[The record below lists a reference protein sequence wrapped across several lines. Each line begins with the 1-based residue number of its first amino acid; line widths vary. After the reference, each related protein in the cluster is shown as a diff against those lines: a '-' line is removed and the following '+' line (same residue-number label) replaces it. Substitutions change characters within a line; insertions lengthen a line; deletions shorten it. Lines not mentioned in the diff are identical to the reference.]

1 MNMGTNPDS
10 KGSKIYDLNEARE
23 KIAAFCAYRE
33 RSQVEVREKLFSY
46 GLIPEVVDELIVE
59 LIQQNF
65 LNEERFAQSFAR
77 GKFNQKK
84 WGKIRIV
91 RELKLRNISRF
102 NIDSALKE
110 ISAEAYFN
118 TFEKL
123 STKKWE
129 TTRENN
135 LLKKKKK
142 VADYLF
148 YRGWE
153 SNLVYEKLQELE
165 QQEK

>member
-1 MNMGTNPDS
+1 MNKHNHKTYTL
-10 KGSKIYDLNEARE
+10 KEATA
-23 KIAAFCAYRE
+23 KMMKFCAYQE
-33 RSQVEVREKLFSY
+33 RCHQEIEKKLIEMRM
-46 GLIPEVVDELIVE
+46 IPEARQEIIYR
-59 LIQQNF
+59 LIQENF
-65 LNEERFAQSFAR
+65 LNEERFAKSFAS

-102 NIDSALKE
+102 NIVSALKE
-110 ISAEAYFN
+110 ISPASYLE
-118 TFEKL
+118 TFEEL
-123 STKKWE
+123 STKKWKN
-129 TTRENN
+129 TNENN

-153 SNLVYEKLQELE
+153 SELVFEKIQKLE
-165 QQEK
+165 EQEK

>member
-1 MNMGTNPDS
+1 MM
-10 KGSKIYDLNEARE
+10 K
-23 KIAAFCAYRE
+23 FCAYQE
-33 RSQVEVREKLFSY
+33 RCHQEIEQKLKDMRM
-46 GLIPEVVDELIVE
+46 IPEARQEIIYK
-59 LIQQNF
+59 LIQENF

-91 RELKLRNISRF
+91 RELKLRKISRF

-110 ISAEAYFN
+110 ISTEAYFN
-118 TFEKL
+118 TFEEL
-123 STKKWE
+123 SIKKWE

>member
-1 MNMGTNPDS
+1 MM
-10 KGSKIYDLNEARE
+10 K
-23 KIAAFCAYRE
+23 FCAYQE
-33 RSQVEVREKLFSY
+33 RCHQEIEQKLKDMRM
-46 GLIPEVVDELIVE
+46 IPEARQEIIYK
-59 LIQQNF
+59 LIQENF

-118 TFEKL
+118 TFEEI

-129 TTRENN
+129 TTREKS